1 MKPMLAGKFV
11 PEKVMDKFPIYG
23 QPKYDGIRMMI
34 RDGIAYTRAIKQVR
48 SETIQQ
54 WVFDHRDLLEGL
66 DGEVICGSPTAPD
79 CYRRTSSSV
88 MSYHKP
94 DDFVFYV
101 FDKWD
106 SVYEYIYRKDDL
118 IDIEDLKIPNLA
130 LTPTVLLHSM
140 IELLAYEK
148 SMLEEGHEG
157 IILRAPWAYYKGGRG
172 SPTKCELIKVK
183 QFKDTEAIIVDL
195 HELMHNANEAGVDNL
210 GHTERSSHKENLV
223 PMGTLGA
230 VEAVGHWPDGTEY
243 RVRIGT
249 GFDDAQRA
257 EVWDRRQSY
266 IGRVVKFKYFEI
278 GVKESPRF
286 PVFIGFR
293 DGDDMGAEQTE
304 MF

>member
-1 MKPMLAGKFV
+1 MKPMLAGKFI
-11 PEKVMDKFPIYG
+11 PEKVMDNFPIFG

-94 DDFVFYV
+94 DDFMFYV

-106 SVYEYIYRKDDL
+106 SSAQYVQRRYDL
-118 IDIEDLKIPNLA
+118 LNIEDFGIPELKA
-130 LTPTVLLHSM
+130 VPTVFLHSM
-140 IELLAYEK
+140 TELLEYERE
-148 SMLEEGHEG
+148 MLEEGHEG

-172 SPTKCELIKVK
+172 SPIKCELIKVK
-183 QFKDTEAIIVDL
+183 QFKDTEAVVTDVCELL
-195 HELMHNANEAGVDNL
+195 HNGNEPVINLL
-210 GHTERSSHKENLV
+210 GHTERSSHREGLT

-230 VEAVGHWPDGTEY
+230 LKAIGYFEDGNAY
-243 RVRIGT
+243 KVRIGT
-249 GFDDAQRA
+249 GFDDAQRK
-257 EVWDRRQSY
+257 EIWDRRQSY
-266 IGRVVKFKYFEI
+266 IGRIVKFKYFEV
-278 GVKESPRF
+278 GVKEAPRF

-293 DGDDMGAEQTE
+293 DGDDLSPEQKE
-304 MF
+304 LF